1 MREVK
6 EKFGIGIATLLI
18 TFGIGTAI
26 TSCGDDDDQIPR
38 TNEELVWQQYI
49 HPETHEAIWCLVEYS
64 GDSVVCP

>member
-1 MREVK
+1 MIKALVVLAWAS
-6 EKFGIGIATLLI
+6 FILLVGG
-18 TFGIGTAI
+18 FVA
-26 TSCGDDDDQIPR
+26 SCGDDDDQIPR